1 MYFADCV
8 TCSNTMALSLISVI
22 TFLIISLI
30 IFIKGMN
37 LTYIIETNDCLIFVG
52 PLKICNLCCLLKA
65 AKISKIY
72 FEKFATDS
80 TELS

>member
-1 MYFADCV
+1 
-8 TCSNTMALSLISVI
+8 
-22 TFLIISLI
+22 
-30 IFIKGMN
+30 MN
-37 LTYIIETNDCLIFVG
+37 LTYIIETNDCLIFVD

-80 TELS
+80 TVLS